1 MLLGAAGHVLIKHP
15 RARGEE
21 LLDARGRR
29 IERRVLWDIL
39 SEAAKLNIEIE
50 LSEHL
55 FHAYECEATRRGK
68 KIEELVEKLV
78 NGLVRDMEKEIA
90 GPPVYLA

>member
-1 MLLGAAGHVLIKHP
+1 MP
-15 RARGEE
+15 
-21 LLDARGRR
+21 
-29 IERRVLWDIL
+29 
-39 SEAAKLNIEIE
+39 KLNIEIE

-68 KIEELVEKLV
+68 RIEELVEKLV

>member
-1 MLLGAAGHVLIKHP
+1 MP
-15 RARGEE
+15 
-21 LLDARGRR
+21 
-29 IERRVLWDIL
+29 
-39 SEAAKLNIEIE
+39 KLNIDVE

-55 FHAYECEATRRGK
+55 YHAYECEATRKGK

-78 NGLVRDMEKEIA
+78 NDLIRDMEREVN

>member
-1 MLLGAAGHVLIKHP
+1 VP
-15 RARGEE
+15 R
-21 LLDARGRR
+21 LK
-29 IERRVLWDIL
+29 IEV
-39 SEAAKLNIEIE
+39 E

-68 KIEELVEKLV
+68 KLEELVEKLV
-78 NGLVRDMEKEIA
+78 NGLIRDMEKDVS